1 MWCMYTVLSFIRL
14 ETASSLRPTWV
25 TSARRTGQHLGVNL
39 QLQMTEPNS
48 DTEDI
53 SDLLDGPSKNDRKA
67 EIKPNPM
74 DGLWLSPD
82 SSNPGVSA

>member
-1 MWCMYTVLSFIRL
+1 
-14 ETASSLRPTWV
+14 
-25 TSARRTGQHLGVNL
+25 
-39 QLQMTEPNS
+39 MTEPNS